1 MSVGAAGEPSIRT
14 VPLTPV
20 STWSGFGVAPAATPT
35 RDTDPA
41 PEAPTST
48 VRLSLCPAEA
58 LATSEPPEVKAAKM
72 PAIPV
77 GGLES
82 SVPIVEPINPTIA
95 EEALPVVP
103 MARPATALGPSD
115 T

>member
-1 MSVGAAGEPSIRT
+1 M
-14 VPLTPV
+14 
-20 STWSGFGVAPAATPT
+20 STWSGRRRPRRNADQRHGP
-35 RDTDPA
+35 
-41 PEAPTST
+41 
-48 VRLSLCPAEA
+48 CPRGAHLDGPVELVPGHA